1 MLLNISFEL
10 EGRSG
15 KVSTSP
21 RTEGTSSLI
30 VLSSKDLQQEVTLE
44 TWLLVVEARNLHRA
58 HQVWTESLVPTFRV
72 SCFDFEL
79 QSTSGRRWRV
89 STNNVNAK
97 NELSR
102 LVDLCTKRV

>member
-1 MLLNISFEL
+1 MLLNISFKL

-21 RTEGTSSLI
+21 RTEGTSSLL
-30 VLSSKDLQQEVTLE
+30 VLPSKDRQQGVTLE
-44 TWLLVVEARNLHRA
+44 GWLSEDEARNPHRA
-58 HQVWTESLVPTFRV
+58 HQVWTESLVSTFGV

-79 QSTSGRRWRV
+79 QSTSGGRWRV

-97 NELSR
+97 NEVSG